1 MDWED
6 VLAVGHFDV
15 GGNSYDISHLK
26 TVITPITI
34 PKSERFH
41 EINTVIVISYSSHC
55 ISRALKH
62 GDEIVNGVEREVI
75 YDGRGIA
82 RIVCDIRYSMSKN
95 LPTIMLE
102 MMHKKCYQTGY
113 RNFTIIECVDSAGTM
128 SEYHVYFRVKK
139 KNNALSLFV
148 ESAYI
153 PVSPLKQR
161 PSRPMRMPVLLAKT
175 YRGETIRT

>member
-1 MDWED
+1 MEWSEL
-6 VLAVGHFDV
+6 LAVGYV
-15 GGNSYDISHLK
+15 EVCGNVYDISHLK
-26 TVITPITI
+26 TVVMPITI
-34 PKSERFH
+34 PRSERFH
-41 EINTVIVISYSSHC
+41 EIDTVIVISYSSHC
-55 ISRALKH
+55 ISRALKD
-62 GDEIVNGVEREVI
+62 GDGIFTGVDRDVL

-82 RIVCDIRYSMSKN
+82 RIVCDMRYSMSKN

-128 SEYHVYFRVKK
+128 SDYHVYFRVKK

-161 PSRPMRMPVLLAKT
+161 PSRPMRMAVLLAKT